1 MRTRPLFAL
10 LAAGTI
16 ALAACGSDNSSSS
29 SNPPAAAATTAA
41 AAAPTT
47 AAAAAATPTT
57 TAASSAT
64 TDSDDSS
71 YGNAYAVP
79 TTAAASGGAAAAGT
93 ASVTLADSK
102 LGKIVVDSKGM
113 TLYAFLK
120 DTGGTSACSGACANA
135 WPPAAATGSPTAGT
149 GISGTLTT
157 VARPDGTM
165 QLKLGDW
172 PLYRYAGDAAAGDTN
187 GQGTGSVWYVVGA
200 DGQPIK

>member
-29 SNPPAAAATTAA
+29 SNPPAAAPTTAAAATATTA

-47 AAAAAATPTT
+47 A
-57 TAASSAT
+57 AASSAT

-79 TTAAASGGAAAAGT
+79 TTAAASGGAAATGA
-93 ASVTLADSK
+93 ASITLADSK
-102 LGKIVVDSKGM
+102 LGKIVVDGNGM

-120 DTGGTSACSGACANA
+120 DTGGTSVCSGGCANA
-135 WPPAAATGSPTAGT
+135 WPPAAATGTPTAGT
-149 GISGTLTT
+149 GITGALTT
-157 VARPDGTM
+157 VARPDGSM

-172 PLYRYAGDAAAGDTN
+172 PLYRFAGDAAAGDTN
-187 GQGTGSVWYVVGA
+187 GQGSGSTWYVVGA